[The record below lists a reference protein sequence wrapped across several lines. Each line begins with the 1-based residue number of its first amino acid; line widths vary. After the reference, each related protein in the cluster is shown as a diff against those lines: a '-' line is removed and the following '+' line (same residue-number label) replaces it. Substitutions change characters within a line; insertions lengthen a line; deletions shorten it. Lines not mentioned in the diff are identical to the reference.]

1 MSFSLSFIDDADWL
15 VAVTKGEISSLDALV
30 ERLGRVFERASAF
43 GRKRVLLYDRDLDVR
58 VDALDIATAAALHEE
73 QGVSRL
79 GMRLA
84 CVCAPG
90 CRPVCSVIETM
101 LRNRS
106 ISYRLFAEEDEAVA
120 WLSA

>member
-84 CVCAPG
+84 CVCAPD
-90 CRPVCSVIETM
+90 CRPVCSIIETM

-106 ISYRLFAEEDEAVA
+106 ISYRLFAEEDDAVA